1 MDNLNILVEA
11 KREYLGQL
19 CLLMCPVMIET
30 FEEMYEEAYKLS
42 KGRKV
47 LVMYQKLL
55 KEVPNWSDAMSKQHT
70 DNIANRCAWF
80 NDLLAAVFV
89 SCVKILSAVRLSKDN
104 KKISLKLPTN
114 EVFIQMCHNKVAESL
129 YNDPYI
135 YHDSQN
141 EHSRNDKLFERFSVC
156 IENAV
161 KELIPVQQILQTYMS
176 QQEGQDLDLGDAE
189 IGDSE
194 DPDIIEDNGME
205 ETTEE
210 PFNSEQSMGGE
221 QMMEEPMGGEQTMEE
236 PMEGE
241 PMREEPMMEEP
252 MMEEQNNNSFMNNE
266 FRTINTAPRMQKPM
280 QRTQD
285 DDGVFFPDAAEA
297 RQKTSCISKW
307 SLKII

>member
-241 PMREEPMMEEP
+241 PMKGEPMREEP

-285 DDGVFFPDAAEA
+285 DDGVFFPDAAES
-297 RQKTSCISKW
+297 RQKNIMYK
-307 SLKII
+307 

>member
-19 CLLMCPVMIET
+19 CILMCPVMIET

-55 KEVPNWSDAMSKQHT
+55 KEVPNWSDAMSKQHS

-114 EVFIQMCHNKVAESL
+114 EVFIQMCHNKAAESL

-135 YHDSQN
+135 YHEEQN

-176 QQEGQDLDLGDAE
+176 QTQEGQDLDLGDAE
-189 IGDSE
+189 VGDSE
-194 DPDIIEDNGME
+194 DPELLEGDQEEVASEPFESETQNGMPME
-205 ETTEE
+205 
-210 PFNSEQSMGGE
+210 SEQSEEMGMGMETDMNMGE
-221 QMMEEPMGGEQTMEE
+221 QQEQPMQMSDGEEHMETNKNQP
-236 PMEGE
+236 PS
-241 PMREEPMMEEP
+241 
-252 MMEEQNNNSFMNNE
+252 SFYNNE
-266 FRTINTAPRMQKPM
+266 FKTINTNDRQ
-280 QRTQD
+280 QVQNRD
-285 DDGVFFPDAAEA
+285 EGVLFPDAPDAH
-297 RQKTSCISKW
+297 RKKPQ
-307 SLKII
+307 LY